1 MLEQCNK
8 EPRALAMY
16 DELTERLI
24 RRSTYFR
31 IDLEPGIKVTITLR
45 HLASGAKYR
54 DLWLA
59 RM

>member
-1 MLEQCNK
+1 MVELCNE
-8 EPRALAMY
+8 EPRALFMY

-31 IDLEPGIKVTITLR
+31 INLEPGIKVAITLR
-45 HLASGAKYR
+45 HLASGAYYR